1 MGQVLC
7 SPKNGNGFFFFFFTN
22 HTGGKILC
30 RLWETGCQ
38 TLCKERQL
46 TVCEAGSGALEKGEE
61 GERRGSASDS
71 LRQSMWLSAG
81 RAPLDVRASCM
92 RQERGRARRIRYQ
105 GWAVCLSLL
114 FSFLP
119 LLFLTMTVFKIKEC
133 CFLRRISLTKFWRYA
148 AWSPR
153 DSVKLSA
160 ELKLKIGLGVLIII
174 KTWLSWGFPSRL
186 VSLAGHLEPEGKQGQ
201 QWLFRYL
208 FMSLPSTCSV
218 SLSETVQISFFLYKG
233 CKRSLG
239 NAVFNQ
245 AFTKFWWGGI
255 HCTVPNK
262 WFLIRKML
270 MKGLRKYGN

>member
-1 MGQVLC
+1 M
-7 SPKNGNGFFFFFFTN
+7 FFFFTN

-30 RLWETGCQ
+30 PLWETGCQ
-38 TLCKERQL
+38 TLCRERQL

-92 RQERGRARRIRYQ
+92 RQEQGRVRRIGYQ
-105 GWAVCLSLL
+105 GWAVCLSP

-119 LLFLTMTVFKIKEC
+119 LLFLIMTVFKIKEF

-174 KTWLSWGFPSRL
+174 KTWLSWGFPS
-186 VSLAGHLEPEGKQGQ
+186 SLAGHLEPEGS
-201 QWLFRYL
+201 RVSSD
-208 FMSLPSTCSV
+208 SLGICSCLCHQTCSV
-218 SLSETVQISFFLYKG
+218 SLGETVQISFFFYKG

-245 AFTKFWWGGI
+245 AFIKFWWGGI